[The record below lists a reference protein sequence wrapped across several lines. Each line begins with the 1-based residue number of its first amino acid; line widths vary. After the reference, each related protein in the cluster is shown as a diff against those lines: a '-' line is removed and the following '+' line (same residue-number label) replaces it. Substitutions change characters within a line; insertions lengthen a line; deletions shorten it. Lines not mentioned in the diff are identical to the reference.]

1 MTQIVYDVDAL
12 AGWVEIVRSRGVVE
26 RATLIAGV
34 APLVSAKQARFL
46 DEKVPGV
53 TVPRDLVQAL
63 EEAGVEAPA
72 VGVAQC
78 VEVIRRLRGLAG
90 IAGVHVMGMG
100 HEEGVRAVVEGA
112 GLLPRPA

>member
-1 MTQIVYDVDAL
+1 
-12 AGWVEIVRSRGVVE
+12 
-26 RATLIAGV
+26 
-34 APLVSAKQARFL
+34 
-46 DEKVPGV
+46 VPGV
-53 TVPRDLVQAL
+53 AVPPDLVRAL
-63 EEAGVEAPA
+63 EDAGDEAPA